1 MIGIK
6 EETVYNVLKSIMVE
20 DKNSDTYVNEKG
32 EYKIGLLCGMA
43 DKNEKAKFIG
53 LEAKREYKKKILEEL
68 EKQKED
74 LESQREKIDIEIE
87 ELNQKLSKI
96 EEEYKK
102 FPGKND
108 LELAYSNL
116 RSNIITLD
124 TIKKNVEKLEN
135 VLAEKLEILKQAK
148 EETKI
153 KTAKLSFNLTLEAYT
168 ENLELAKDFKDYLYE
183 MEKQHNEIAN
193 ENEKII
199 TITDIL
205 EGLIDDLDEIL
216 YEMGKKNNTL
226 QTVKEKVQSIKKML
240 SSDMEDIE
248 KQMEECIEKLD
259 KLPKEKDKT
268 LVAITKIKSD
278 LERQQEININI
289 NTMLNSLEKQTDL
302 AREIYKQELD
312 LKYVIE
318 EYEEINKSV
327 QKVLSEYSYFEK
339 DPKTKSNYYE
349 NLVEKFQNS
358 NENLLDY
365 NLSLVQIFVKEIESK
380 EDEIKELEQTRIRN
394 DVTCFVNGK
403 KVNLKYLNKYIE
415 ETMEET
421 KNLVDDEDRHL
432 FEEILI
438 GAVGRKIRERIYAAK
453 SWVESMNKLMKSL
466 NTSSGLSFS
475 LNWKP
480 KLATSEDEMD
490 IREIVDILNSEA
502 GLLKSSDIKKV
513 ATHFRTK
520 FARAEKEF
528 KEKGEIVP
536 FYNIIKDQLDY
547 REWFE
552 FQFMHKKANEQSK
565 ELTNN
570 AFFKLSGG
578 EKAMAM
584 YIPLFASVC
593 ARYQSARKDCLRI
606 ISLDEAFAGVDDNNI
621 RDMFRILNEL
631 DLEYVIN
638 SQVLWGEYDT
648 VPSLSICEL
657 ISDVNQKIV
666 SVMRYHWNGK
676 KRVLVDDF

>member
-1 MIGIK
+1 
-6 EETVYNVLKSIMVE
+6 
-20 DKNSDTYVNEKG
+20 
-32 EYKIGLLCGMA
+32 
-43 DKNEKAKFIG
+43 
-53 LEAKREYKKKILEEL
+53 
-68 EKQKED
+68 
-74 LESQREKIDIEIE
+74 
-87 ELNQKLSKI
+87 
-96 EEEYKK
+96 
-102 FPGKND
+102 
-108 LELAYSNL
+108 
-116 RSNIITLD
+116 
-124 TIKKNVEKLEN
+124 
-135 VLAEKLEILKQAK
+135 
-148 EETKI
+148 
-153 KTAKLSFNLTLEAYT
+153 
-168 ENLELAKDFKDYLYE
+168 
-183 MEKQHNEIAN
+183 MEKEHNEIVN

-205 EGLIDDLDEIL
+205 ESLTNDLDEIL
-216 YEMGKKNNTL
+216 YEIGKKNNLLRTL
-226 QTVKEKVQSIKKML
+226 KEKIQSIKQML
-240 SSDMEDIE
+240 SSNMEDLE
-248 KQMEECIEKLD
+248 KQMEECIEKLT
-259 KLPKEKDKT
+259 KLPEERERT
-268 LVAITKIKSD
+268 LIDITKIKSD

-289 NTMLNSLEKQTDL
+289 NTMLNSLEKQTNI
-302 AREIYKQELD
+302 AKEIYKQELD

-318 EYEEINKSV
+318 EYEEISKSV

-339 DPKTKSNYYE
+339 DPKTKTNYYE
-349 NLVEKFQNS
+349 NLVEKFQNN

-365 NLSLVQIFVKEIESK
+365 NLSLGQIFIKEIEGEESN
-380 EDEIKELEQTRIRN
+380 IKELEQTRIRN
-394 DVTCFVNGK
+394 DITCFVNGK

-438 GAVGRKIRERIYAAK
+438 GAVGRKIRERIYSAK

-490 IREIVDILNSEA
+490 IKEIVDILNSDA
-502 GLLKSSDIKKV
+502 GLLKTSDIKKV

-520 FARAEKEF
+520 FAKAEKEF

-536 FYNIIKDQLDY
+536 FYNIIKEELDY
-547 REWFE
+547 RKWFE

-631 DLEYVIN
+631 DLEYIIN

-666 SVMRYHWNGK
+666 SVMRYHWDGK
-676 KRVLVDDF
+676 QRSLVNKEITKNS